1 MVSMMVMRSFT
12 NWLRSLS
19 PLETTTLMPWVLAMW
34 AKVAITSSASTP
46 GTSSSGQPMSRTKRW
61 MGSIWLR
68 KSSGMGERVALYWG

>member
-12 NWLRSLS
+12 SWLRSLS
-19 PLETTTLMPWVLAMW
+19 PLETTTFMPCCAARC

-46 GTSSSGQPMSRTKRW
+46 GTSNKGQPNMRTNRW
-61 MGSIWLR
+61 IGSIWLR